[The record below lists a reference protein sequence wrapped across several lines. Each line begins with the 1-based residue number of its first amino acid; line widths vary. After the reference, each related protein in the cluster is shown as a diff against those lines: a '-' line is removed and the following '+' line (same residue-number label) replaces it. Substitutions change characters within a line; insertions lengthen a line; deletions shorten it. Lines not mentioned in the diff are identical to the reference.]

1 MVEEWEDELCE
12 DTKTTLT
19 EKIKLNSGKL
29 VEVLYR
35 KMGWYNLNKLQSSLM
50 KTDQKKKSV
59 SMDSAEMQKQVLEYG
74 LIKGPWPDGMK
85 NAFILKLKGE
95 YADKFYRLIAG
106 KKQEL
111 QEDDV
116 EKKL

>member
-1 MVEEWEDELCE
+1 MEDWESEMCE
-12 DTKTTLT
+12 DTKGSFS
-19 EKIKLNSGKL
+19 EKIKLSSGKL
-29 VEVLYR
+29 VEVIFR
-35 KMGWYNLNKLQSSLM
+35 KIGWYNLNKLQSSLM
-50 KTDQKKKSV
+50 KTDQKKKTV
-59 SMDSAEMQKQVLEYG
+59 SIDSAEMQKQVLEYG